1 MNFDITT
8 PNHSTTPSNV
18 LEYPTKVTDPGL
30 KTEACTVNSHEGSMP
45 RFLPLTTEE
54 VD

>member
-1 MNFDITT
+1 LIFIYDPDHHT
-8 PNHSTTPSNV
+8 PRSRF
-18 LEYPTKVTDPGL
+18 PTKVTDPGL

-54 VD
+54 MD